1 MKITS
6 LLLTALLAGT
16 IAAHGASPAPQ
27 APKVPQVKGTTN
39 PALVVLEKEDGRL
52 AIVDPATLQVV
63 GRVPVGRDPH
73 EVVVS
78 EDGRT
83 AYASNYSFF
92 GTVGPGRTIAVVDL
106 VEQKALP
113 PIELGPLV
121 APHGLDF
128 AGGELYFTAEGAKAI
143 GRYNPATKKIDWVMG
158 TGQDR
163 THMLRVLFHPEEILT
178 ANVASGSISI
188 LVPPNPPPPGQELPP
203 SRGDWSITVVK
214 VGGGSEGFDVTPD
227 GKEMWVANADDGTV
241 SIVDIAG
248 KKVIATIPDGVKH
261 ANRLQFTRDGK
272 YALISDLMGNDL
284 TVMDVAGRSV
294 YKKIPLGSQSEGVL
308 IAPDGKRAFL
318 ALGQGNAVAVIDLAT
333 WTVNGKVSTGH
344 GPDGMAWAER
354 R

>member
-1 MKITS
+1 MRFAS
-6 LLLTALLAGT
+6 LLALVL
-16 IAAHGASPAPQ
+16 IAAGLACAGETP
-27 APKVPQVKGTTN
+27 N
-39 PALVVLEKEDGRL
+39 PALVVLEKEDGTL
-52 AIVDPATLQVV
+52 AIVDPGTLQIV

-78 EDGRT
+78 SDGKT

-92 GTVGPGRTIAVVDL
+92 GTVGPGHTIAVVDL
-106 VEQKALP
+106 VAQKPEP
-113 PIELGPLV
+113 PIELGPLL

-163 THMLRVLFHPEEILT
+163 THMVRVLFNPEAILT
-178 ANVASGSISI
+178 ANVASGSVSI
-188 LVPPNPPPPGQELPP
+188 LQPPSPTPPGQELP
-203 SRGDWSITVVK
+203 SIRGDWSITVVK

-227 GKEMWVANADDGTV
+227 RKEMWVADADDGTV

-248 KKVIATIPDGVKH
+248 KKVIATIPDAVKR
-261 ANRLQFTRDGK
+261 ANRLKFTRDGK
-272 YALISDLMGNDL
+272 YALISDLQGNDL

-294 YKKIPLGSQSEGVL
+294 YKKIPLGSQSEGIL
-308 IAPDGKRAFL
+308 IAPDGKRAFV
-318 ALGQGNAVAVIDLAT
+318 ALGPGNAVDVIDLAT
-333 WTVNGKVSTGH
+333 WTVSGKIQTGR

>member
-1 MKITS
+1 MKIAS
-6 LLLTALLAGT
+6 LLVAALLAGT
-16 IAAHGASPAPQ
+16 IAARGAPQ
-27 APKVPQVKGTTN
+27 APQVKDTPN
-39 PALVVLEKEDGRL
+39 PALVVLEKEDGML
-52 AIVDPATLQVV
+52 AIADPSTLQIV

-73 EVVVS
+73 EVAVS
-78 EDGRT
+78 SDGRT

-106 VEQKALP
+106 VAQKALP
-113 PIELGPLV
+113 PIELGPLL

-128 AGGELYFTAEGAKAI
+128 AGGEMYFTAEGAKAI
-143 GRYNPATKKIDWVMG
+143 GRYNPATKRIDWVMR

-163 THMLRVLFHPEEILT
+163 THMVRVLFNPEEILT

-188 LVPPNPPPPGQELPP
+188 LQPPKPTPPGQELPP
-203 SRGDWSITVVK
+203 SRGDWSITVVP

-227 GKEMWVANADDGTV
+227 RKEMWVANADDGTV

-248 KKVIATIPDGVKH
+248 KKVIATIPDAVKH
-261 ANRLQFTRDGK
+261 ANRLQFTREGR
-272 YALISDLMGNDL
+272 YALISDLEGKDL

-294 YKKIPLGSQSEGVL
+294 YKKVPLGSQSEGIL
-308 IAPDGKRAFL
+308 IAPDGKRAFV
-318 ALGQGNAVAVIDLAT
+318 ALGQGNAVDVIDLAS
-333 WTVNGKVSTGH
+333 WTMSGKISTGH